1 MTFTCFQ
8 SSRFPD
14 ASKQKG
20 SENSNRHH
28 FFLARKDSYGQCSY
42 VRLIN
47 QCNQIHSSLAMAKSR
62 VVPLKPVTI
71 TRFELTAVLV
81 SVKIS
86 AVLRKELEYGQITE
100 VFWTG
105 SKVVIGYISNDAL
118 RFHTFVANGVQQSRD
133 CMPPDQWKY
142 VEKELNPADDAS
154 CGLTVQNLVDSSC
167 WWNGPDFL

>member
-1 MTFTCFQ
+1 M
-8 SSRFPD
+8 
-14 ASKQKG
+14 
-20 SENSNRHH
+20 
-28 FFLARKDSYGQCSY
+28 
-42 VRLIN
+42 
-47 QCNQIHSSLAMAKSR
+47 
-62 VVPLKPVTI
+62 VPLKPVTI

-142 VEKELNPADDAS
+142 VEKKLNPADDAS